1 MINKNEFLILFG
13 KEIEKH
19 RIEQNLSYRQLA
31 QRCDLDHS
39 NISKIEKGEINI
51 TLSSILELSKGLKV
65 HPKEFFKF
73 NIDLS
78 KE

>member
-1 MINKNEFLILFG
+1 MISKIEFLILFG

-65 HPKEFFKF
+65 HPKEFLNFE
-73 NIDLS
+73 IS
-78 KE
+78 K